1 MRDTE
6 IEAPLAE
13 RRADGLAPVYDR
25 YAPALHAYCRSL
37 LGEPADADDAVQDT
51 FIIAAAE
58 LDGLPDPGRLRP
70 WLYAVARNECR
81 DRLRSRA
88 LAARPDAAEE
98 LTDETVDLAADA
110 ERAQLRAATAAALA
124 GLGPRDREIIEL
136 NLRHQLEGQDLAD
149 VLGVSVSQAEAL
161 VSRARARFEASLG
174 ALLIA
179 RTGQE
184 SCPELTAMLS
194 RWDGQLN
201 VLLRKR
207 VNRHIEHCDNCD
219 DRRRHELNPAML
231 LSMLPVALPPP
242 GLRDQLFRLIDDM
255 GPAASAYR
263 AGVVHRAGPFGW
275 SGFPEPLDP
284 PYADY
289 RRKAQAVA
297 AGVAALALFAAGAVF
312 GAGVLNSHGRNPA
325 SAAGATPFGAAPAQ
339 SVMPEVT
346 ERSKPHARTSPPVF
360 GSPNLPWISAI
371 APTSLIARSRPPAG
385 SGSSSGSGSSPGSG
399 SSSGSGS
406 GSPSSPPATPTPT
419 PSPTPPVSPTPTPSD
434 TPTPTPSDSSS
445 PTGSSSPTDSSSP
458 SAPATLVPSSGLVS
472 LPLAVLAAAH

>member
-1 MRDTE
+1 MV
-6 IEAPLAE
+6 APLAE

-58 LDGLPDPGRLRP
+58 LDELRDPGQLRP

-81 DRLRSRA
+81 HRLRSRA
-88 LAARPDAAEE
+88 LAAQPDAANE

-110 ERAQLRAATAAALA
+110 ERAQLRAATGAALA
-124 GLGPRDREIIEL
+124 GLGPGDREIIEL
-136 NLRHQLEGQDLAD
+136 NLRHDLAGQDLAD

-161 VSRARARFEASLG
+161 VSRAQTRFEASLG

-207 VNRHIEHCDNCD
+207 VNRHIEHCENCG

-263 AGVVHRAGPFGW
+263 AGVIHRAGPFGW

-284 PYADY
+284 PHADH
-289 RRKAQAVA
+289 RRKTRALA
-297 AGVAALALFAAGAVF
+297 AGVAALAVFAGGAVF
-312 GAGVLNSHGRNPA
+312 GANVLKPHVRDPA
-325 SAAGATPFGAAPAQ
+325 TAAGATPFSAAPSQ

-346 ERSKPHARTSPPVF
+346 VRSKPHAHNSPPVF
-360 GSPNLPWISAI
+360 AAPNVPWVSATT
-371 APTSLIARSRPPAG
+371 PTVPIARSRP
-385 SGSSSGSGSSPGSG
+385 
-399 SSSGSGS
+399 SSGSGS
-406 GSPSSPPATPTPT
+406 GSPRLRRPRRRRPHRRIRRRRHHRLRRRRRRPIRRRQRIRRRRRTPRRRVPRPAF
-419 PSPTPPVSPTPTPSD
+419 SRRRRW
-434 TPTPTPSDSSS
+434 
-445 PTGSSSPTDSSSP
+445 
-458 SAPATLVPSSGLVS
+458 
-472 LPLAVLAAAH
+472 

>member
-1 MRDTE
+1 MGDTE
-6 IEAPLAE
+6 MVAPLAE

-88 LAARPDAAEE
+88 LAARPDAADE

-124 GLGPRDREIIEL
+124 GLGSRDREIIEL

-149 VLGVSVSQAEAL
+149 VLGVSASQAEAL

-207 VNRHIEHCDNCD
+207 VNRHIEHCDNCY

-242 GLRDQLFRLIDDM
+242 GLRDHLFRLLNDM

-284 PYADY
+284 PGADY

-325 SAAGATPFGAAPAQ
+325 SAGDATPFGAAPAQ

-360 GSPNLPWISAI
+360 GSPNLPWISATT
-371 APTSLIARSRPPAG
+371 PTSLIAGSRPP
-385 SGSSSGSGSSPGSG
+385 SGSGSSPGSG

-419 PSPTPPVSPTPTPSD
+419 PSPTPSD
-434 TPTPTPSDSSS
+434 SPTPTPSDSSS
-445 PTGSSSPTDSSSP
+445 ATGSSSPTDSSSP
-458 SAPATLVPSSGLVS
+458 SASATLVPSSALVG
-472 LPLAVLAAAH
+472 LPLALLAAAH

>member
-6 IEAPLAE
+6 IVAPLAE

-37 LGEPADADDAVQDT
+37 LGDPSDADDAVQDT

-58 LDGLPDPGRLRP
+58 LDGLRDPDRLRP

-81 DRLRSRA
+81 HRLRARA
-88 LAARPDAAEE
+88 LAARPDAASE

-124 GLGPRDREIIEL
+124 GLSAGDREIVEL
-136 NLRHQLEGQDLAD
+136 NLRHDLAGQDLAD

-161 VSRARARFEASLG
+161 ASRARARFEASLG

-184 SCPELTAMLS
+184 SCPELAAMMS

-207 VNRHIEHCDNCD
+207 ISRHTEHCEQCG
-219 DRRRHELNPAML
+219 DRWRHELNPAML

-242 GLRDQLFRLIDDM
+242 GLRDQLFYLIDDM

-263 AGVVHRAGPFGW
+263 AGVIHRAGPFGW

-284 PYADY
+284 PHADH
-289 RRKAQAVA
+289 RPTARALA
-297 AGVAALALFAAGAVF
+297 AGVAALALFAGGVVF
-312 GAGVLNSHGRNPA
+312 GSAVLKPHAGDHTT
-325 SAAGATPFGAAPAQ
+325 AAGATPYSAAPAP
-339 SVMPEVT
+339 SVLPEVT
-346 ERSKPHARTSPPVF
+346 VRSKPHSHSSPPAF
-360 GSPNLPWISAI
+360 AGPNVPWITATT
-371 APTSLIARSRPPAG
+371 PTGPIARSRP
-385 SGSSSGSGSSPGSG
+385 SSGSTAPPRQSSPSPSPSPAP
-399 SSSGSGS
+399 SSSATPT
-406 GSPSSPPATPTPT
+406 PSVTPTPT
-419 PSPTPPVSPTPTPSD
+419 PSSSATPTPSV
-434 TPTPTPSDSSS
+434 TPTASAS
-445 PTGSSSPTDSSSP
+445 PT
-458 SAPATLVPSSGLVS
+458 APASTLVPSAGLVALTLTVGAS
-472 LPLAVLAAAH
+472 AP

>member
-1 MRDTE
+1 MV
-6 IEAPLAE
+6 APLAE

-37 LGEPADADDAVQDT
+37 LGQPADADDAVQDT

-58 LDGLPDPGRLRP
+58 LDELRDPGRLRP

-81 DRLRSRA
+81 HRLRSRA
-88 LAARPDAAEE
+88 LAAPPDGAADG

-110 ERAQLRAATAAALA
+110 ERAQLRAATGAALA
-124 GLGPRDREIIEL
+124 GLGPGDREIIEL
-136 NLRHQLEGQDLAD
+136 NLRHQLDGQDLAD

-207 VNRHIEHCDNCD
+207 VNRHIEHCENCD

-242 GLRDQLFRLIDDM
+242 GLRDHLFRLIDDM

-263 AGVVHRAGPFGW
+263 AGVIHRAGPFGW

-284 PYADY
+284 PHADH
-289 RRKAQAVA
+289 RRKTQA
-297 AGVAALALFAAGAVF
+297 
-312 GAGVLNSHGRNPA
+312 RY
-325 SAAGATPFGAAPAQ
+325 
-339 SVMPEVT
+339 
-346 ERSKPHARTSPPVF
+346 
-360 GSPNLPWISAI
+360 
-371 APTSLIARSRPPAG
+371 
-385 SGSSSGSGSSPGSG
+385 
-399 SSSGSGS
+399 
-406 GSPSSPPATPTPT
+406 
-419 PSPTPPVSPTPTPSD
+419 VS
-434 TPTPTPSDSSS
+434 
-445 PTGSSSPTDSSSP
+445 
-458 SAPATLVPSSGLVS
+458 
-472 LPLAVLAAAH
+472 

>member
-6 IEAPLAE
+6 IVAPLAE

-88 LAARPDAAEE
+88 LAARPDAADE

-263 AGVVHRAGPFGW
+263 AGVIHRAGPFGW

-284 PYADY
+284 PHADH

-297 AGVAALALFAAGAVF
+297 AGVAALAVFAAGAVF
-312 GAGVLNSHGRNPA
+312 GAGVLKPHARHPA
-325 SAAGATPFGAAPAQ
+325 SAAGATPFAAAPAQ
-339 SVMPEVT
+339 SVLPEVT

-360 GSPNLPWISAI
+360 GSPTLPWISAT
-371 APTSLIARSRPPAG
+371 APTGLIARSRPP
-385 SGSSSGSGSSPGSG
+385 SGSGSSPGSG
-399 SSSGSGS
+399 ASSGSGS
-406 GSPSSPPATPTPT
+406 GSPSSPPASSTPA
-419 PSPTPPVSPTPTPSD
+419 PSPAPSVSPTPTPSD
-434 TPTPTPSDSSS
+434 PPTPTPSDSSS

-458 SAPATLVPSSGLVS
+458 SAPASLLPSSVLVS
-472 LPLAVLAAAH
+472 LPLAALAAGH

>member
-6 IEAPLAE
+6 IVAPLAE

-88 LAARPDAAEE
+88 LAARPDAADE

-161 VSRARARFEASLG
+161 VSWARARFEASLG

-263 AGVVHRAGPFGW
+263 AGVIHRAGPFGW

-284 PYADY
+284 PHADH

-297 AGVAALALFAAGAVF
+297 AGVAALAVFAAGAVF
-312 GAGVLNSHGRNPA
+312 GAGVLKPHARHPA
-325 SAAGATPFGAAPAQ
+325 SAAGATPFAAAPAQ
-339 SVMPEVT
+339 SVLPEVT

-360 GSPNLPWISAI
+360 GSPTLPWISAT
-371 APTSLIARSRPPAG
+371 APTGLIARSRPPSG
-385 SGSSSGSGSSPGSG
+385 SGSGSGSGSS

-406 GSPSSPPATPTPT
+406 GSPSASPS
-419 PSPTPPVSPTPTPSD
+419 PSPTPSVSPTPTPSD
-434 TPTPTPSDSSS
+434 PPTPTPSDSSS
-445 PTGSSSPTDSSSP
+445 PTGSSSPTDSSAP
-458 SAPATLVPSSGLVS
+458 SAPASLLPSSVLVS
-472 LPLAVLAAAH
+472 LPLAAPAAGH

>member
-6 IEAPLAE
+6 IVAPLAE

-58 LDGLPDPGRLRP
+58 LDGLRDPDRLRP

-81 DRLRSRA
+81 HRLRSRA
-88 LAARPDAAEE
+88 LATRPDAADE

-124 GLGPRDREIIEL
+124 GLGPGDREVIEL
-136 NLRHQLEGQDLAD
+136 NLRHQLDGQDLAD
-149 VLGVSVSQAEAL
+149 VLGVSASQAEAL

-174 ALLIA
+174 ALLMA

-207 VNRHIEHCDNCD
+207 VNRHIEHCENCD

-242 GLRDQLFRLIDDM
+242 GLRDHLFRLIDDM

-263 AGVVHRAGPFGW
+263 AGVIHRAGPFGW

-284 PYADY
+284 PHADH
-289 RRKAQAVA
+289 RRKTQAVA
-297 AGVAALALFAAGAVF
+297 AGVAALAVFAGGAVF
-312 GAGVLNSHGRNPA
+312 GANVLKPHMRQPA
-325 SAAGATPFGAAPAQ
+325 TAAGATPFAAAPAQ

-346 ERSKPHARTSPPVF
+346 VRSKPHARTSPPVF
-360 GSPNLPWISAI
+360 SSPNPWISAT
-371 APTSLIARSRPPAG
+371 APTSLIARSQPP
-385 SGSSSGSGSSPGSG
+385 SGSSSGSGA
-399 SSSGSGS
+399 GSGS
-406 GSPSSPPATPTPT
+406 GSPSSPPASPSPSPSPAPSDSST
-419 PSPTPPVSPTPTPSD
+419 PSPSDSPSPS
-434 TPTPTPSDSSS
+434 PSDSSS
-445 PTGSSSPTDSSSP
+445 PTSSSSPTDSASP
-458 SAPATLVPSSGLVS
+458 SAPASLLQSALVG
-472 LPLAVLAAAH
+472 LPLAAVAH

>member
-1 MRDTE
+1 MV
-6 IEAPLAE
+6 APLAE

-58 LDGLPDPGRLRP
+58 LDGLRDPGRLRP

-81 DRLRSRA
+81 HRLRSRA
-88 LAARPDAAEE
+88 LAARPGAADE

-124 GLGPRDREIIEL
+124 GLGPGDREVIEL
-136 NLRHQLEGQDLAD
+136 NLRHQLDGQDLAD

-174 ALLIA
+174 ALLVA

-184 SCPELTAMLS
+184 YCPELTAMLS

-207 VNRHIEHCDNCD
+207 VNRHIEHCENCD

-242 GLRDQLFRLIDDM
+242 GLRDHLFRLIDDM

-263 AGVVHRAGPFGW
+263 AGVIHRAGPFGW

-284 PYADY
+284 PHGDY
-289 RRKAQAVA
+289 RRKTQAVA
-297 AGVAALALFAAGAVF
+297 AGVAALAVFAGGAVF
-312 GAGVLNSHGRNPA
+312 GANVLKPHVGDPA
-325 SAAGATPFGAAPAQ
+325 SAAGATPFAAAPAQ

-346 ERSKPHARTSPPVF
+346 VRSKPHARTSPPVF
-360 GSPNLPWISAI
+360 ASPNPWISATTAPTGLI
-371 APTSLIARSRPPAG
+371 APSQP
-385 SGSSSGSGSSPGSG
+385 SPGSG
-399 SSSGSGS
+399 SGSGAGSGSGSGS
-406 GSPSSPPATPTPT
+406 GSPSSPPAS
-419 PSPTPPVSPTPTPSD
+419 PSPSPSPS
-434 TPTPTPSDSSS
+434 PSDSPS
-445 PTGSSSPTDSSSP
+445 PSPSDSPSPSPSDSSSPTDSSSP
-458 SAPATLVPSSGLVS
+458 SDSASPSAPASLLPSSALVG
-472 LPLAVLAAAH
+472 LPLALVAAAH

>member
-1 MRDTE
+1 V
-6 IEAPLAE
+6 APLAE

-58 LDGLPDPGRLRP
+58 LDALPDPGRLRP

-88 LAARPDAAEE
+88 LAARPDAADE

-263 AGVVHRAGPFGW
+263 AGVIHRAGPFGW

-284 PYADY
+284 PHADH

-297 AGVAALALFAAGAVF
+297 AGVAALAVFAAGAVF
-312 GAGVLNSHGRNPA
+312 GAGVLKPHARHPA
-325 SAAGATPFGAAPAQ
+325 SAAGATPFAAAPAQ
-339 SVMPEVT
+339 SVLPEVT

-360 GSPNLPWISAI
+360 GSPTLPWISAT
-371 APTSLIARSRPPAG
+371 APTGLIARSRPP
-385 SGSSSGSGSSPGSG
+385 SGSGASPGSG
-399 SSSGSGS
+399 ASSGS
-406 GSPSSPPATPTPT
+406 GSPSSPPASSTPT
-419 PSPTPPVSPTPTPSD
+419 PSPAPPVSPTPTPSD
-434 TPTPTPSDSSS
+434 PPTPTPSDSSS
-445 PTGSSSPTDSSSP
+445 PPASSSPTDSSSP
-458 SAPATLVPSSGLVS
+458 SAPASLLPSSVLVS
-472 LPLAVLAAAH
+472 LPLAALAAGH

>member
-6 IEAPLAE
+6 MVAPLAE
-13 RRADGLAPVYDR
+13 RPADGLAPVYDR

-37 LGEPADADDAVQDT
+37 LGEPADADDAVLDT

-58 LDGLPDPGRLRP
+58 LDGLRDPGRLRP

-81 DRLRSRA
+81 HRLRARA
-88 LAARPDAAEE
+88 LAARPDAANE

-110 ERAQLRAATAAALA
+110 ERAQLRAATGAALA
-124 GLGPRDREIIEL
+124 GLSDGDREIVEL

-184 SCPELTAMLS
+184 SCPELAAMLS

-201 VLLRKR
+201 VLIRKR
-207 VNRHIEHCDNCD
+207 INRHTERCERCG
-219 DRRRHELNPAML
+219 DRWRHELNPAML

-242 GLRDQLFRLIDDM
+242 GLRDQLFDLIDDM

-263 AGVVHRAGPFGW
+263 AGVIHRAGPFGW

-284 PYADY
+284 PHADH
-289 RRKAQAVA
+289 RRKTRALA
-297 AGVAALALFAAGAVF
+297 AGVAVLAVF
-312 GAGVLNSHGRNPA
+312 AGGAMFGSAVLRPHAGGPA
-325 SAAGATPFGAAPAQ
+325 AAGATPYSAAPAP
-339 SVMPEVT
+339 SVLPEVT
-346 ERSKPHARTSPPVF
+346 VKSKPHAHSSPPAF
-360 GSPNLPWISAI
+360 TAPNVPWISATT
-371 APTSLIARSRPPAG
+371 PTGLI
-385 SGSSSGSGSSPGSG
+385 GSSQPQSGSG
-399 SSSGSGS
+399 SGSGS
-406 GSPSSPPATPTPT
+406 GSPATPPASPSPSPAPSSPATPTPSA
-419 PSPTPPVSPTPTPSD
+419 SPTPA
-434 TPTPTPSDSSS
+434 
-445 PTGSSSPTDSSSP
+445 PTDSASP
-458 SAPATLVPSSGLVS
+458 SAPATTLVPSASLVALS
-472 LPLAVLAAAH
+472 LTVAASAP